1 MNNYNRNWMFNPP
14 NLFGMGMP
22 NRNYNQ
28 GRPQPSPNP
37 TYQTNTAASTSE
49 QHTDT
54 AEPKEH
60 NASAYS
66 ETQSTETEKM
76 ETPEPQTAAS
86 QYGEP
91 GPMGPR
97 GEPGPPGSPGER
109 GETGPQGVT
118 GPQGPQ
124 GVTGP
129 MGPKGEPGT
138 RGPAGPAGYPQN
150 SIFASFSG
158 QELMIQEGVSLPLKP
173 EIPDIT
179 QNISPGND
187 CTVVLTPGFYAVS
200 YYISTEMRRNG
211 FIELTP
217 IFNGCKQS
225 QYTTYAETARRREK
239 LVISRHFII
248 EIPSGST
255 LSFEWHSSE
264 EASKINMNLS
274 IEKLCRQ

>member
-150 SIFASFSG
+150 SIFASFSSQDLILPESG
-158 QELMIQEGVSLPLKP
+158 SLPLRI

-179 QNISPGND
+179 HNISLCNN
-187 CTVVLTPGFYAVS
+187 CSVSLTPGYYAIGYYVS
-200 YYISTEMRRNG
+200 AEIRKHG
-211 FIELTP
+211 FIRITP
-217 IFNGCKQS
+217 VLNGCRQTVYS
-225 QYTTYAETARRREK
+225 AYAEADRKKEM
-239 LVISRHFII
+239 LSVSRYFII
-248 EIPSGST
+248 EIPADAM
-255 LSFEWHSSE
+255 LCFAWHCSE
-264 EASKINMNLS
+264 GASEIDMNLS